1 MMSQAE
7 ILNITES
14 ILARSEARPERL
26 IPILRQVQD
35 AFGYLPECAIYRV
48 AETLGIPASTIYGV
62 ATFYTHFTLQPKG
75 KYLIKVCDGTAC
87 HVKKSTGII
96 EAIEG
101 ELGVSRAGGTTGDGL
116 FTLETVACLGACGL
130 APVVVINDKVYGAMT
145 PEKTV
150 QVLRG
155 IIAAEE
161 ASA

>member
-7 ILNITES
+7 LINITRD
-14 ILARSEARPERL
+14 ILSANETRPERL

-35 AFGYLPECAIYRV
+35 ACGYLPECAIHRV
-48 AETLGIPASTIYGV
+48 AAALGIPASTIYGV

-87 HVKKSTGII
+87 HVKRSTGII

-101 ELGVSRAGGTTGDGL
+101 ELGISRTGGTTGDGL

>member
-1 MMSQAE
+1 MLSQAE
-7 ILNITES
+7 QLSIAENILS
-14 ILARSEARPERL
+14 GSDARPERL

-35 AFGYLPECAIYRV
+35 ACGYLPECAIHRV
-48 AETLGIPASTIYGV
+48 AQVLEIPASTIYGV

-75 KYLIKVCDGTAC
+75 KYLIRVCDGTAC

-101 ELGVSRAGGTTGDGL
+101 ELGVARTGGTTEDGL

-130 APVVVINDKVYGAMT
+130 APVVVVNDKVYGSMT

-150 QVLRG
+150 QLIRG
-155 IIAAEE
+155 IIASEE